1 VNKESAQYLG
11 LLERRLGLLDGLSK
25 ALVDSRGDFIS
36 LDMEAVHKR
45 ISEQEQFCR
54 QIQSL
59 DTEITRAQVHCAE
72 ASRAKPCANAI
83 FWPGSPDEEA
93 ATSDRIRAAMER
105 VAAAQ
110 SELKRLNNAHQA
122 MLRRSRR
129 TVNALLNLFQSYAP
143 TYSEPAA
150 PPVGMIYEERV

>member
-1 VNKESAQYLG
+1 MNKESTQYLG
-11 LLERRLGLLDGLSK
+11 LLERRLGLLDHLSR
-25 ALVDSRGDFIS
+25 ALADSRSDFIS

-45 ISEQEQFCR
+45 ISDQEQFCK

-59 DTEITRAQVHCAE
+59 DAEITRAQVRCAE
-72 ASRAKPCANAI
+72 ASRAKPRANAI
-83 FWPGSPDEEA
+83 FWPGSPNEDA
-93 ATSDRIRAAMER
+93 ATSERIRTTMER

-110 SELKRLNNAHQA
+110 SELRRLNDAHQA

-143 TYSEPAA
+143 TYSEPASL
-150 PPVGMIYEERV
+150 PVGMIYEERV